1 MVSEVNGWFG
11 ETLIDHLG
19 EEVNVAGRIE
29 QRAINEASIACSTE
43 EFLDVVELNI
53 DYSAFSVGDSLQLD
67 HVFELAVN
75 GVRF

>member
-29 QRAINEASIACSTE
+29 QGPINEASIACSTE
-43 EFLDVVELNI
+43 KFFNVIELNI
-53 DYSAFSVGDSLQLD
+53 DHRAFSVGDSLQFD

>member
-29 QRAINEASIACSTE
+29 QGAINEASIACSTE
-43 EFLDVVELNI
+43 EFLDVIELNI
-53 DYSAFSVGDSLQLD
+53 DHRAFSVGDSLQFD